1 LAAPTVVAEPPAL
14 APARPDEEQDAAAQI
29 WREPGV
35 NWLRVV
41 ELALAVLFVLLVA
54 VTIFATIQKRRAR

>member
-1 LAAPTVVAEPPAL
+1 M
-14 APARPDEEQDAAAQI
+14 APAMPDEEQGAAAQI

-41 ELALAVLFVLLVA
+41 ELALAVLFVLLMA
-54 VTIFATIQKRRAR
+54 ATIFATIQKRRAG